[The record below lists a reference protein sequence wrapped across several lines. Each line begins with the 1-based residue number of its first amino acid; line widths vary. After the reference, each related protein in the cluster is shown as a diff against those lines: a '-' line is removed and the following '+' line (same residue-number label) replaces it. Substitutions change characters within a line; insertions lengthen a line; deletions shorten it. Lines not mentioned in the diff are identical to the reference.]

1 MNIDECVK
9 EITSRVDKLKNT
21 FNYERNIE
29 KLSVNNKKINS
40 VDFWDN
46 AIEAEKILRENK
58 EYQKVIDEYND
69 FNKRFDDL
77 KGYYDFFKN
86 EEITEEEMNIEINRF
101 EKFLE
106 KIEIKKFLNGET
118 DKNIAILELTPG
130 AGGTESNDWAE
141 MLMRMYILWGE
152 NNGYKVKQ
160 LNYQKGE
167 VAGLKSATL
176 EFSGE
181 YPYGYLKHE
190 TGIHRLVRISPFN
203 AAGKRQTSFVSVN
216 VYPLVD
222 DTINIEINPADI
234 TWETFRSGGAG
245 GQNVNKVETAVR
257 VRHKPSGLVVECQ
270 EERFQLQNKEKALAL
285 LKSEE
290 RFQLQNKEKALAL
303 LKSRLYQIEIAKK
316 NKIKEEIEKNK
327 KDINFGSQIR
337 SYVLHPYKMVK
348 DLRTNEERNDPD
360 NVLNGDIN
368 NFLKAELINLA

>member
-77 KGYYDFFKN
+77 KDYYDFFKN
-86 EEITEEEMNIEINRF
+86 EEITEEEINVEIKRF

-106 KIEIKKFLNGET
+106 KFEIKKFLNGET

-285 LKSEE
+285 LKS
-290 RFQLQNKEKALAL
+290 
-303 LKSRLYQIEIAKK
+303 RLYQIEIAKK

-337 SYVLHPYKMVK
+337 SYVLQPYKMVK

>member
-40 VDFWDN
+40 IDFWDN
-46 AIEAEKILRENK
+46 AIEAEKIMRENK

-86 EEITEEEMNIEINRF
+86 EEITEEEMNIEIKRF

-106 KIEIKKFLNGET
+106 KIEVKKFLNGET

-222 DTINIEINPADI
+222 DTINVEINPADI

-270 EERFQLQNKEKALAL
+270 
-285 LKSEE
+285 EE

>member
-9 EITSRVDKLKNT
+9 ELTSRVDKLKNT

-86 EEITEEEMNIEINRF
+86 EDITEEEMNIEIKRF

-285 LKSEE
+285 LKS
-290 RFQLQNKEKALAL
+290 
-303 LKSRLYQIEIAKK
+303 RLYQIEIAKK

>member
-77 KGYYDFFKN
+77 KDYYDFFKN
-86 EEITEEEMNIEINRF
+86 EDITEEEINIEIKRF

-203 AAGKRQTSFVSVN
+203 AAGKRQTSFVSIN

-270 EERFQLQNKEKALAL
+270 
-285 LKSEE
+285 EE

>member
-86 EEITEEEMNIEINRF
+86 EEITEEEMNIEIKRF

-106 KIEIKKFLNGET
+106 KIEVKKFLNGET
-118 DKNIAILELTPG
+118 DKNIAILDLTPG

-203 AAGKRQTSFVSVN
+203 AAGKRQTSFVSIN

-270 EERFQLQNKEKALAL
+270 
-285 LKSEE
+285 EE

>member
-86 EEITEEEMNIEINRF
+86 EDITEEEMNIEIKRF

-106 KIEIKKFLNGET
+106 KIEVKKFLNGET

-285 LKSEE
+285 LKS
-290 RFQLQNKEKALAL
+290 
-303 LKSRLYQIEIAKK
+303 RLYQIEIAKK

>member
-21 FNYERNIE
+21 FNYEQNIE

-86 EEITEEEMNIEINRF
+86 EEITEEEMNIEIKRF

-106 KIEIKKFLNGET
+106 KFEIKKFLNGET

-257 VRHKPSGLVVECQ
+257 VRHKPSGLVIECQ
-270 EERFQLQNKEKALAL
+270 
-285 LKSEE
+285 EE

>member
-21 FNYERNIE
+21 FNYEQNIE

-86 EEITEEEMNIEINRF
+86 EEITEEEMNIEIKRF

-285 LKSEE
+285 LKS
-290 RFQLQNKEKALAL
+290 
-303 LKSRLYQIEIAKK
+303 RLYQIEVDKK

>member
-21 FNYERNIE
+21 FNYEQNIE

-86 EEITEEEMNIEINRF
+86 EEITEEEMNIEIKRF

-106 KIEIKKFLNGET
+106 KIEVKKFLNGET

-285 LKSEE
+285 LKS
-290 RFQLQNKEKALAL
+290 
-303 LKSRLYQIEIAKK
+303 RLYQIEIAKK

>member
-9 EITSRVDKLKNT
+9 ELTSRVDKLKNT
-21 FNYERNIE
+21 FNYEQNIE

-86 EEITEEEMNIEINRF
+86 EEI
-101 EKFLE
+101 KFLE

-285 LKSEE
+285 LKS
-290 RFQLQNKEKALAL
+290 
-303 LKSRLYQIEIAKK
+303 RLYQIEIAKK

>member
-46 AIEAEKILRENK
+46 AIEAEKILKENK

-86 EEITEEEMNIEINRF
+86 EEITEEEMNIEIKRF

-106 KIEIKKFLNGET
+106 KIEVKKFLNGET

-203 AAGKRQTSFVSVN
+203 AAGKRQTSFVSIN

-270 EERFQLQNKEKALAL
+270 
-285 LKSEE
+285 EE

>member
-86 EEITEEEMNIEINRF
+86 EEITEEEMNIEIKRF

-203 AAGKRQTSFVSVN
+203 AAGKRQTSFVSIN

-285 LKSEE
+285 LKS
-290 RFQLQNKEKALAL
+290 
-303 LKSRLYQIEIAKK
+303 RLYQIEIAKK

-337 SYVLHPYKMVK
+337 SYVLQPYKMVK

>member
-21 FNYERNIE
+21 FNYEQNIE

-86 EEITEEEMNIEINRF
+86 EEITEEEMNIEIKRF

-285 LKSEE
+285 LKS
-290 RFQLQNKEKALAL
+290 
-303 LKSRLYQIEIAKK
+303 RLYQIEVDKK

-368 NFLKAELINLA
+368 NFLKSELINLA

>member
-9 EITSRVDKLKNT
+9 ELTSRVDKLKNT

-86 EEITEEEMNIEINRF
+86 EEITEEEMNIEIKRF

-285 LKSEE
+285 LKS
-290 RFQLQNKEKALAL
+290 
-303 LKSRLYQIEIAKK
+303 RLYQIEIAKK

>member
-9 EITSRVDKLKNT
+9 GITSRVDKLKNT
-21 FNYERNIE
+21 FNYEQNIE

-86 EEITEEEMNIEINRF
+86 EEITEEEMNIEIKRF

-285 LKSEE
+285 LKS
-290 RFQLQNKEKALAL
+290 
-303 LKSRLYQIEIAKK
+303 RLYQIEIAKK

>member
-46 AIEAEKILRENK
+46 AIEAEKILRKNK

-86 EEITEEEMNIEINRF
+86 EEITEEEMNIEIKRF

-106 KIEIKKFLNGET
+106 KIEVKKFLNGET

-285 LKSEE
+285 LKS
-290 RFQLQNKEKALAL
+290 
-303 LKSRLYQIEIAKK
+303 RLYQIEIAKK

>member
-86 EEITEEEMNIEINRF
+86 EEITEEEMNIEIKRF

-106 KIEIKKFLNGET
+106 KIEVKKFLNGET

-203 AAGKRQTSFVSVN
+203 AAGKRQTSFVSIN

-270 EERFQLQNKEKALAL
+270 
-285 LKSEE
+285 EE

>member
-46 AIEAEKILRENK
+46 AIEAEKILKENK

-77 KGYYDFFKN
+77 KDYYDFFKN

-106 KIEIKKFLNGET
+106 KFEIKKFLNGET

-285 LKSEE
+285 LKS
-290 RFQLQNKEKALAL
+290 
-303 LKSRLYQIEIAKK
+303 RLYQIEIAKK

>member
-21 FNYERNIE
+21 FNYEQNIE

-86 EEITEEEMNIEINRF
+86 EDITEEEMNIEIKRF

-285 LKSEE
+285 LKS
-290 RFQLQNKEKALAL
+290 
-303 LKSRLYQIEIAKK
+303 RLYQIEIAKK

>member
-77 KGYYDFFKN
+77 KDYYDFFKN

-106 KIEIKKFLNGET
+106 KFEIKKFLNGET

-257 VRHKPSGLVVECQ
+257 VRHKPTGLVVECQ
-270 EERFQLQNKEKALAL
+270 
-285 LKSEE
+285 EE

>member
-106 KIEIKKFLNGET
+106 KFEIKKFLNGET

-285 LKSEE
+285 LKS
-290 RFQLQNKEKALAL
+290 
-303 LKSRLYQIEIAKK
+303 RLYQIEIAKK

>member
-21 FNYERNIE
+21 FNYEQNIE

-86 EEITEEEMNIEINRF
+86 EEITEEEMNIEIKRF

-106 KIEIKKFLNGET
+106 KFEIKKFLNGET

-285 LKSEE
+285 LKS
-290 RFQLQNKEKALAL
+290 
-303 LKSRLYQIEIAKK
+303 RLYQIEIAKK

>member
-77 KGYYDFFKN
+77 KDYYDFFKN

-285 LKSEE
+285 LKS
-290 RFQLQNKEKALAL
+290 
-303 LKSRLYQIEIAKK
+303 RLYQIEIAKK

>member
-9 EITSRVDKLKNT
+9 ELTSRVDKLKNT
-21 FNYERNIE
+21 FNYEQNIE

-86 EEITEEEMNIEINRF
+86 EEITEEEMNIEIKRF

-285 LKSEE
+285 LKS
-290 RFQLQNKEKALAL
+290 
-303 LKSRLYQIEIAKK
+303 RLYQIEIAKK

-368 NFLKAELINLA
+368 NSLKAELINLA

>member
-86 EEITEEEMNIEINRF
+86 EEITEEEMNIEIKRF

-222 DTINIEINPADI
+222 NTINIEINPADI

-270 EERFQLQNKEKALAL
+270 
-285 LKSEE
+285 EE

>member
-9 EITSRVDKLKNT
+9 ELTSRVDKLKNT

-29 KLSVNNKKINS
+29 KLSVYNKKINS

-46 AIEAEKILRENK
+46 AIEAEKILRKNK

-86 EEITEEEMNIEINRF
+86 EDITEEEMNVEIKRF

-106 KIEIKKFLNGET
+106 KIEVKKFLNGET

-285 LKSEE
+285 LKS
-290 RFQLQNKEKALAL
+290 
-303 LKSRLYQIEIAKK
+303 RLYQIEIAKK

>member
-9 EITSRVDKLKNT
+9 EITSHVDKLKSI
-21 FNYERNIE
+21 FNYEENIE
-29 KLSVNNKKINS
+29 KLFINNKKINS

-46 AIEAEKILRENK
+46 AIEAEKILKENK
-58 EYQKVIDEYND
+58 EYQKVINEYND
-69 FNKRFDDL
+69 FNKLFDDL
-77 KGYYDFFKN
+77 KDYYDFFKN
-86 EEITEEEMNIEINRF
+86 EEITEEEMNIEIKRF

-106 KIEIKKFLNGET
+106 KIEVKKLLNGET

-167 VAGLKSATL
+167 VAGLKSAIL

-285 LKSEE
+285 LKS
-290 RFQLQNKEKALAL
+290 
-303 LKSRLYQIEIAKK
+303 RLYQIEIAKK

>member
-21 FNYERNIE
+21 FNYEQNIE

-86 EEITEEEMNIEINRF
+86 EEITEEEMNIEIKRF

-257 VRHKPSGLVVECQ
+257 VRHKPSGLVIECQ
-270 EERFQLQNKEKALAL
+270 
-285 LKSEE
+285 EE

>member
-86 EEITEEEMNIEINRF
+86 EEITEEEMNIEIKRF

-106 KIEIKKFLNGET
+106 KIEVKKFLNGET

-285 LKSEE
+285 LKS
-290 RFQLQNKEKALAL
+290 
-303 LKSRLYQIEIAKK
+303 RLYQIEIAKK

-337 SYVLHPYKMVK
+337 SYVLQPYKMVK

>member
-46 AIEAEKILRENK
+46 AIEAEKILKENK

-86 EEITEEEMNIEINRF
+86 EDITEEEMNIEIKRF

-106 KIEIKKFLNGET
+106 KSEVKKFLNGET

-222 DTINIEINPADI
+222 DTINVEINPADI

-270 EERFQLQNKEKALAL
+270 
-285 LKSEE
+285 EE

>member
-46 AIEAEKILRENK
+46 AIEAEKILKENK

-86 EEITEEEMNIEINRF
+86 EEITEEEMNIEIKRF

-106 KIEIKKFLNGET
+106 KIEVKKFLNGET

-257 VRHKPSGLVVECQ
+257 LRHKPSGLVVECQ
-270 EERFQLQNKEKALAL
+270 
-285 LKSEE
+285 EE

>member
-1 MNIDECVK
+1 MSIDEYTK
-9 EITSRVDKLKNT
+9 KITSRVNDLKNT
-21 FNYERNIE
+21 FNYKESIE
-29 KLSVNNKKINS
+29 KLTINNEKINS
-40 VDFWDN
+40 ADFWDN

-58 EYQKVIDEYND
+58 ECQKVIDEYND

-77 KGYYDFFKN
+77 RVYYDFFKN
-86 EEITEEEMNIEINRF
+86 EEVTEEEMNIEIKRF
-101 EKFLE
+101 EKILD

-118 DKNIAILELTPG
+118 DKNTAILELTPG
-130 AGGTESNDWAE
+130 AGGTESNDWAA

-257 VRHKPSGLVVECQ
+257 VRHKSSGLVVECQ
-270 EERFQLQNKEKALAL
+270 EER
-285 LKSEE
+285 S
-290 RFQLQNKEKALAL
+290 QLQNKEKALAL
-303 LKSRLYQIEIAKK
+303 LKSRLYQIEVDKK

-368 NFLKAELINLA
+368 NFLKAEFIKLV

>member
-9 EITSRVDKLKNT
+9 ELTSRVDKLKNT

-86 EEITEEEMNIEINRF
+86 EEITEEEMNIEIKRF

-285 LKSEE
+285 LKS
-290 RFQLQNKEKALAL
+290 
-303 LKSRLYQIEIAKK
+303 RLYQIEIAKK

-337 SYVLHPYKMVK
+337 SYVLQPYKMVK

>member
-46 AIEAEKILRENK
+46 AIEAEKILKENK

-86 EEITEEEMNIEINRF
+86 EDITEEEMNVEIKRF

-106 KIEIKKFLNGET
+106 KFEIKKFLNGET

-285 LKSEE
+285 LKS
-290 RFQLQNKEKALAL
+290 
-303 LKSRLYQIEIAKK
+303 RLYQIEIAKK

>member
-77 KGYYDFFKN
+77 KDYYDFFKN

-285 LKSEE
+285 LKS
-290 RFQLQNKEKALAL
+290 
-303 LKSRLYQIEIAKK
+303 RLYQIEIAKK

-368 NFLKAELINLA
+368 NFLKAELINLT

>member
-9 EITSRVDKLKNT
+9 ELTSRVDKLKNT

-46 AIEAEKILRENK
+46 AIEAEKILRKNK

-77 KGYYDFFKN
+77 KDYYDFFKN
-86 EEITEEEMNIEINRF
+86 EDITEEEINVEIKRF

-106 KIEIKKFLNGET
+106 KIEVKKFLNGET

-285 LKSEE
+285 LKS
-290 RFQLQNKEKALAL
+290 
-303 LKSRLYQIEIAKK
+303 RLYQIEVDKK

>member
-106 KIEIKKFLNGET
+106 KFEIKKFLNGET

-176 EFSGE
+176 ELSGE

-285 LKSEE
+285 LKS
-290 RFQLQNKEKALAL
+290 
-303 LKSRLYQIEIAKK
+303 RLYQIEIAKK

>member
-86 EEITEEEMNIEINRF
+86 EEITEEEINVEIKRF

-106 KIEIKKFLNGET
+106 KFEIKKFLNGET

-285 LKSEE
+285 LKS
-290 RFQLQNKEKALAL
+290 
-303 LKSRLYQIEIAKK
+303 RLYQIEIAKK